1 MVEQNRDCEDKEV
14 ENAPQKYAR
23 KSYVKPQLTEYG
35 HMEKLT
41 QSGTGNVSDGVFTK
55 LKY

>member
-1 MVEQNRDCEDKEV
+1 MAEHRDRKVKEMQNVPKKL
-14 ENAPQKYAR
+14 NR

-41 QSGTGNVSDGVFTK
+41 GGAAGTGPEGGF
-55 LKY
+55 LKRRL